1 MDTLRSTPLNPSPI
15 SHPSILTFRL
25 VLVRVRMLEALMVEA
40 CLIRV
45 ILTSLIINPEV
56 SDLLPCSPASFSDVL
71 RVTSAVASFIYRLF
85 FFLLPCFPGGW

>member
-1 MDTLRSTPLNPSPI
+1 MRSTPLNHLPLAPVHSY
-15 SHPSILTFRL
+15 LRL

-56 SDLLPCSPASFSDVL
+56 SDLLPCSPASFSDGL

-85 FFLLPCFPGGW
+85 LLLPCFPGGW